1 MQVTVEK
8 TSELKRKMTVS
19 IPDAVVQEK
28 MENRFKALAREV
40 KVDGF
45 RPGKAPTNI
54 LKKLYGERV
63 KSEITGDLIQST
75 YFEALQQQN
84 LEPAGQPHIQS
95 LENNGG
101 FEYIAE
107 FEVYPEI
114 LLDGINQ
121 LQITRPVATVTEA
134 DVDNMIAKLR
144 LQKKTWTPVERVSAQ
159 GDRVTLNFSGVCEG
173 ENFTDGK
180 VENYQ
185 TEIGLG
191 QMIPGFEDELL
202 GLTAGAAKTFSIK
215 FPENYGNEKLAGKVA
230 EFDAEITAVEEP
242 TLPALDAEFIQSYG
256 VESADLDDFRA
267 DVKLNM
273 ERELGQGLKT
283 RLKSAVLDAL
293 YANIAIS
300 TPTTLVDQEIQNI
313 IQPYADRAKSLGQR
327 LEDLQLPVEVFEN
340 HARRRVALSLIMGE
354 IIQKNGIKIDDV
366 KVRAV
371 IEDMAKSYEVP
382 EDVIDWYYADNERLN
397 DVKQMVLE
405 DQTIDWI
412 ISQVIITDEQVTFSD
427 VMEKPQVEA

>member
-185 TEIGLG
+185 T
-191 QMIPGFEDELL
+191 
-202 GLTAGAAKTFSIK
+202 
-215 FPENYGNEKLAGKVA
+215 
-230 EFDAEITAVEEP
+230 
-242 TLPALDAEFIQSYG
+242 
-256 VESADLDDFRA
+256 
-267 DVKLNM
+267 
-273 ERELGQGLKT
+273 
-283 RLKSAVLDAL
+283 
-293 YANIAIS
+293 
-300 TPTTLVDQEIQNI
+300 
-313 IQPYADRAKSLGQR
+313 
-327 LEDLQLPVEVFEN
+327 
-340 HARRRVALSLIMGE
+340 
-354 IIQKNGIKIDDV
+354 
-366 KVRAV
+366 
-371 IEDMAKSYEVP
+371 
-382 EDVIDWYYADNERLN
+382 
-397 DVKQMVLE
+397 
-405 DQTIDWI
+405 
-412 ISQVIITDEQVTFSD
+412 
-427 VMEKPQVEA
+427 